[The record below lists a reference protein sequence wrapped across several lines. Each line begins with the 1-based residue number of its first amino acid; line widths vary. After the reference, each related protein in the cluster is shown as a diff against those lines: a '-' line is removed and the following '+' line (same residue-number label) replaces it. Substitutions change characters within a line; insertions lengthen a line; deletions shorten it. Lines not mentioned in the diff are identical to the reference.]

1 MSVNKIKRGNN
12 VMVRNMKICKY
23 FLAVFAVI
31 LTFQSVVLLINFCT
45 FLWTSPE
52 QIFVTQTEGAVKIQ
66 AFIGYFQLSSQYLP
80 INDNLEVSAKVF
92 GASIAAITLFF
103 EKIPSFLVLWKV
115 AQILQK
121 MTSSPFSDEICQKIK
136 EVGWI
141 IVYFGL
147 LQKLLFQSGISLI
160 CYHKFWINNPINL
173 TLLFAGAVILLIG
186 DIFVYGCELQKE
198 NEEVL

>member
-1 MSVNKIKRGNN
+1 MSANKIKRGNN

-23 FLAVFAVI
+23 FLAVFAAI
-31 LTFQSVVLLINFCT
+31 LTFQSVVLLINFCS

-52 QIFVTQTEGAVKIQ
+52 QIFVTQTESAVKVQ
-66 AFIGYFQLSSQYLP
+66 AFIGYFQLSSQYFP

-92 GASIAAITLFF
+92 GASIVAITLFF
-103 EKIPSFLVLWKV
+103 EKIPSFLVLWKI

-121 MTSSPFSDEICQKIK
+121 MTLSPFSNEICRKIK

-147 LQKLLFQSGISLI
+147 LQKLLFQSCISLI

-173 TLLFAGAVILLIG
+173 MLLFAGAVILLIG

-198 NEEVL
+198 NDEVL

>member
-1 MSVNKIKRGNN
+1 MSANKIKRGNN

-23 FLAVFAVI
+23 FLAVFAAI
-31 LTFQSVVLLINFCT
+31 LTFQSVVLLINFCS

-52 QIFVTQTEGAVKIQ
+52 QIFVTQTESAVKVQ

-80 INDNLEVSAKVF
+80 ISDNLEVSAKVF
-92 GASIAAITLFF
+92 GASIVAITLFF
-103 EKIPSFLVLWKV
+103 EKIPSFLVLWKI

-121 MTSSPFSDEICQKIK
+121 MTLSPFSNEICRKIK

-147 LQKLLFQSGISLI
+147 LQKLLFQSCISLI

-173 TLLFAGAVILLIG
+173 MLLFAGAVILLIG

-198 NEEVL
+198 NDEVL

>member
-1 MSVNKIKRGNN
+1 
-12 VMVRNMKICKY
+12 MVRNMKICKY
-23 FLAVFAVI
+23 FLTVFAVI
-31 LTFQSVVLLINFCT
+31 LIFQSVVLLINFCT

-52 QIFVTQTEGAVKIQ
+52 QIFVTQTESAVKIQ
-66 AFIGYFQLSSQYLP
+66 AFIGYFQLSSQSLP

-115 AQILQK
+115 AQILQE

-147 LQKLLFQSGISLI
+147 LQKLIFQSGISLI
-160 CYHKFWINNPINL
+160 CYHKFWIHNPINL
-173 TLLFAGAVILLIG
+173 PLLFAGAVILLIG

-198 NEEVL
+198 NDEVL

>member
-1 MSVNKIKRGNN
+1 MSANKIKRGNN

-23 FLAVFAVI
+23 FLAVFAAI
-31 LTFQSVVLLINFCT
+31 LTFQSVVLLINFCS

-52 QIFVTQTEGAVKIQ
+52 QIFVTLTKSAVKVQ

-92 GASIAAITLFF
+92 GASIVAITLFF
-103 EKIPSFLVLWKV
+103 EKIPSFLVLWKI

-121 MTSSPFSDEICQKIK
+121 MTLSPFSNEICRKIK

-147 LQKLLFQSGISLI
+147 LQKLLFQSCISLI
-160 CYHKFWINNPINL
+160 CFH
-173 TLLFAGAVILLIG
+173 
-186 DIFVYGCELQKE
+186 
-198 NEEVL
+198 

>member
-1 MSVNKIKRGNN
+1 MSANKIKRGNN

-23 FLAVFAVI
+23 FLAVFAAI
-31 LTFQSVVLLINFCT
+31 LTFQSFVLLINFCS

-52 QIFVTQTEGAVKIQ
+52 QIFVTQTESAVKVQ

-80 INDNLEVSAKVF
+80 ISDNLEVSAKVF
-92 GASIAAITLFF
+92 GASIVAITLFF
-103 EKIPSFLVLWKV
+103 EKIPSFLVLWKI

-121 MTSSPFSDEICQKIK
+121 MTLSPFSNEICRKIK

-147 LQKLLFQSGISLI
+147 LQKLLFQSCISLI

-173 TLLFAGAVILLIG
+173 MLLFAGAVILLIG

-198 NEEVL
+198 NDEVL

>member
-1 MSVNKIKRGNN
+1 MSANKIKRGNN

-23 FLAVFAVI
+23 FLAVFAAI
-31 LTFQSVVLLINFCT
+31 LTFQSVVLLINFCS

-52 QIFVTQTEGAVKIQ
+52 QIFVTQTESAVKVQ

-92 GASIAAITLFF
+92 GASIVAITLFF
-103 EKIPSFLVLWKV
+103 EKIPSFLVLWKI

-121 MTSSPFSDEICQKIK
+121 MTLSPFSNEICRKIK

-147 LQKLLFQSGISLI
+147 LQKLLFLSCISLI

-173 TLLFAGAVILLIG
+173 MLLFAGAVILLIG

-198 NEEVL
+198 NDEVL